1 MKTNLIRFIAVF
13 LFCLQLQ
20 AQTVD
25 EIKLNSQK
33 YLWGEGKGVSLQQAD
48 KEALAMLISQ
58 ISVQVESSTQLT
70 ANERIEDDKHDYSQ
84 TFKSAIE
91 TYSKATVR
99 NTERIVLANEPD
111 AWVFR
116 YIERKEISKIFRER
130 KQKVDDFID
139 LALEAEKK
147 NRVATAL
154 RYYYW
159 AYVLLQSH
167 PEANSLQHTND
178 EGVLQNLASWLPFRI
193 NELFSNISIRVDDIV
208 QKDKYSQINLQVY
221 YKTKRAANYDF
232 SYWTGRDWSRIMSC
246 KDGVGFAEI
255 PGSELPEAIR
265 IKTEYEFQH
274 ESLIDNELHEVMNK
288 VAPIP
293 FRGAYLNIPLA
304 KPTNENLSTL
314 TAILP
319 ATKAADA
326 LSAISV
332 IDGDESLNATCLK
345 LEQAISQN
353 NYSDAQSLF
362 TETGYQIY
370 QSLVAYGQAKMA
382 GKAQWQY
389 ISHGNGVICRGLP
402 LSFYFPNNNKTFV
415 ENLVFNVNQSGKIDN
430 ISFAL
435 SDQALYDI
443 IGNTAW
449 SQQVRLELVNFL
461 ENYKTAYALKRL
473 DYIERIFD
481 DDALIIIGRL
491 LEADLGVENNYR
503 NSPVVRYN
511 QYSKQQYI
519 QNLRH
524 VFNSNEFI
532 NIRFEDNVIRKSGKG
547 GEIYG
552 IQIKQNYFSAN
563 YGDSGYLFLLL
574 DLNDTAKPLIHV
586 RTWQPQKNDDGS
598 IYGLK
603 DF

>member
-13 LFCLQLQ
+13 LFFSQLQ

-25 EIKLNSQK
+25 EIKLNNQK
-33 YLWGEGKGVSLQQAD
+33 YLWGEGRGVSLQQAD

-58 ISVQVESSTQLT
+58 ISVQVESSSRLNQH
-70 ANERIEDDKHDYSQ
+70 ERIENDKHDYSQ

-91 TYSKATVR
+91 TYSKATIR

-116 YIERKEISKIFRER
+116 YIERTEISKIFSER
-130 KQKVDDFID
+130 KQKIDDFID

-147 NRVATAL
+147 SRVATAL

-178 EGVLQNLASWLPFRI
+178 EGVQQNLSSWLPFRI
-193 NELFSNISIRVDDIV
+193 NEVFSNINIRIEDVL
-208 QKDKYSQINLQVY
+208 QKDKFSQINLHIY
-221 YKTKRAANYDF
+221 YKTKRAADYDF

-255 PGSELPEAIR
+255 PGSELPEVIR
-265 IKTEYEFQH
+265 IKTEYEFQN

-293 FRGAYLNIPLA
+293 FRDAYLNIPLA
-304 KPTNENLSTL
+304 KQTNENLSTL
-314 TAILP
+314 AAILP
-319 ATKAADA
+319 TTKAVDA

-332 IDGDESLNATCLK
+332 IDGDETLNATCLK
-345 LEQAISQN
+345 LEQSISQN
-353 NYSDAQSLF
+353 KYADAQSLF
-362 TETGYQIY
+362 TEAGYQIY
-370 QSLVAYGQAKMA
+370 QSLVTYGQAKIA
-382 GKAQWQY
+382 GKPQWQY
-389 ISHGNGVICRGLP
+389 IRHGAGVICRGLP

-415 ENLVFNVNQSGKIDN
+415 ENVVFNVNQSGKIDN

-435 SDQALYDI
+435 SDQALNDI

-449 SQQVRLELVNFL
+449 SQHVRLELVNFL

-481 DDALIIIGRL
+481 DDALIIVGRL

-503 NSPVVRYN
+503 NSPIVQYN

-532 NIRFEDNVIRKSGKG
+532 NIRFEDNSIRKSGKG